1 MNTAYTQA
9 DFDHSPLMFYYEVTR
24 ACDLV
29 CKHYRADAAVP
40 HEASFY

>member
-1 MNTAYTQA
+1 MGRQAFDDAPFMVFWETTQ
-9 DFDHSPLMFYYEVTR
+9 